1 MKLPLQF
8 NPVICTT
15 TPVSPCLIRVAFH
28 PLYQKRWRLVKH
40 KELMLDMVWSEKGLG
55 MMGSSEAKRSQ
66 SIATFQDWKVV
77 SL

>member
-1 MKLPLQF
+1 
-8 NPVICTT
+8 
-15 TPVSPCLIRVAFH
+15 
-28 PLYQKRWRLVKH
+28 
-40 KELMLDMVWSEKGLG
+40 MLDMVWSEKGLG